1 MSKTITITDQA
12 APEIARLRGVISEGR
27 LGDAMGQGAANRIRA
42 HLVELNGTRAN
53 KLGGRRTNFYTQ
65 AAKSTNLTSVDLS
78 PPGFTVTVSK
88 QGFRQRYEGGRIRAV
103 NAKLLTIPATAEAH
117 GRRASEFPDLQL
129 VVLGGR
135 PALVRA
141 RQTRLRR
148 VGGRRPGFRAASS
161 TSGLEVLFWLKK
173 EVNQRP
179 DPSVLPTDAQIIAA
193 AVAAGESALAAAKV
207 RGGRRA

>member
-1 MSKTITITDQA
+1 MEKTIQFTDQA
-12 APEIARLRGVISEGR
+12 SERVRSLQGVISDGR
-27 LGDAMGQGAANRIRA
+27 LGQAMGRGATNRIRS
-42 HLVELNGTRAN
+42 HLVAINGQRPN
-53 KLGGRRTNFYTQ
+53 QLGGRRTNFYNK
-65 AAKSTNLTSVDLS
+65 AAQSTNLTSASASEIV
-78 PPGFTVTVSK
+78 VTISK
-88 QGFRQRYEGGRIRAV
+88 QGFRQRYQGGRIRAV

-148 VGGRRPGFRAASS
+148 VGGRNPGFRAASS
-161 TSGLEVLFWLKK
+161 TSGLEVLFWLKR
-173 EVNQRP
+173 EVNQKP
-179 DPSVLPTDAQIIAA
+179 DPTVLPTDAEILSAA
-193 AVAAGESALAAAKV
+193 LAAGESAVNAAKA